1 MASPG
6 ASRRG
11 SFNRLCISESEDT
24 NTPTSSKNFFGA
36 PHTLGFVRR
45 PSPLLK
51 SPSCDSE
58 SSDQNQ
64 TQVSPIRMAR
74 LGTRFDKRCLFSRYR
89 TDSETTDDQ
98 YTPEFVTIP
107 LDSKDEGISVD
118 GAEQNVLDK
127 ITPCHPVTCSKLVSQ
142 SPSFTLPEIIVDHCT
157 SIPEQ
162 ESTESNKSS
171 LHNSIDEP
179 QDTLLHSPSGSSSRS
194 ESPTMSNK
202 SSALSAL
209 HAMQCLL
216 PNTDSEGHFE
226 TQSSEIQQ
234 SLSSKKSLKKK
245 EKKVFKK
252 KISRSNSQTLKSDQ
266 GSDCCP
272 TQSSPNKTQ
281 SKKRH
286 LRSQNKFEFRTSSST
301 ESQASTRYLVKIFL
315 LK

>member
-1 MASPG
+1 
-6 ASRRG
+6 
-11 SFNRLCISESEDT
+11 
-24 NTPTSSKNFFGA
+24 
-36 PHTLGFVRR
+36 
-45 PSPLLK
+45 
-51 SPSCDSE
+51 
-58 SSDQNQ
+58 
-64 TQVSPIRMAR
+64 
-74 LGTRFDKRCLFSRYR
+74 
-89 TDSETTDDQ
+89 
-98 YTPEFVTIP
+98 
-107 LDSKDEGISVD
+107 
-118 GAEQNVLDK
+118 
-127 ITPCHPVTCSKLVSQ
+127 
-142 SPSFTLPEIIVDHCT
+142 
-157 SIPEQ
+157 
-162 ESTESNKSS
+162 
-171 LHNSIDEP
+171 
-179 QDTLLHSPSGSSSRS
+179 
-194 ESPTMSNK
+194 MSNK

-315 LK
+315 LKWWNFYFSSVKLATPSPKYSSSSSSDESDQYQGNEPVTSPPAKHHLRLLLLQRHLLPLVH